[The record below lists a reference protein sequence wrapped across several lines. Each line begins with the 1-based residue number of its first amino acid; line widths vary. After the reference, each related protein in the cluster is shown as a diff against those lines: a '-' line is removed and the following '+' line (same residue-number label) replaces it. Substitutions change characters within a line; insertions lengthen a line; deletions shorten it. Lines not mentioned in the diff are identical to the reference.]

1 MANQTQNKRKQDN
14 LAVFQNSTILLL
26 KRFLKLQNHPILF
39 PLECT
44 SPWTTFTNQVRKLP
58 NVKSSLPTQYPVCV
72 LAEGLIIKRLAH
84 HARPQ
89 SYSNIELQSSKE
101 VVVPGRPHANSSIN
115 PVLSSPPDS
124 AKVQHDFSIV
134 ETTHIKANSQ
144 DPKLVVPPSI
154 VKIDGSSSSSISSS
168 DFAAADYN
176 QKLVETESLIN
187 SASSSS
193 GFEPTNSPYSVSSTV
208 SSKGSINPI
217 PSFFHLGSFSNS
229 KKKLLDTSFLNHYNA
244 KSSRSTSSISTTDHT
259 NNIKEQ
265 DNDVSTSKSPL
276 NLTSFS
282 APESPHKPLHI
293 FSLRKHFSKSLKKYK
308 DSSNST
314 SQSLQGKM

>member
-1 MANQTQNKRKQDN
+1 MDNIHQSSPETTKRQSFFHRRLN
-14 LAVFQNSTILLL
+14 IQSAYSQRV
-26 KRFLKLQNHPILF
+26 
-39 PLECT
+39 
-44 SPWTTFTNQVRKLP
+44 
-58 NVKSSLPTQYPVCV
+58 SS
-72 LAEGLIIKRLAH
+72 IKRLAH

-144 DPKLVVPPSI
+144 DPKMVVPPSI

-176 QKLVETESLIN
+176 QKLVETESSIN

-193 GFEPTNSPYSVSSTV
+193 RFEPTNSPYSVSSTI
-208 SSKGSINPI
+208 SSKSSINPI

-229 KKKLLDTSFLNHYNA
+229 KKKLLTHPFLNHYNA

-265 DNDVSTSKSPL
+265 DNVVSTSKSPL

-314 SQSLQGKM
+314 SQSLQGKNGDSSHSASLVNVDQVPWPASVLGK